1 VDDSHMPDDVTGT
14 LSDLERKLVDLERE
28 LQSVASGAPA
38 PRPAAAGGVAAPAA
52 PAVEPAVRIDDLR
65 GQISDLVRFRDQ
77 LEAAARELVAE
88 YDRLVERLQSGE
100 APAAPAP
107 AAPAPA
113 PVSQPVAQPIAP
125 SAPAADQAPP
135 AAGAQLA
142 PAGLDE
148 STMFEGAVVVDAGP
162 FNDITTLT
170 TFEQAIGRVPGAE
183 DVYVRSF
190 EGLRALIDVRLS
202 TPVALVQALRDSLPL
217 PMTPREV
224 HDGRLVVDLATD
236 VGT

>member
-1 VDDSHMPDDVTGT
+1 MDDSHMPDDVTGT

-38 PRPAAAGGVAAPAA
+38 PRPSVGGAATATPTAAPA
-52 PAVEPAVRIDDLR
+52 EPAVRIDDLR
-65 GQISDLVRFRDQ
+65 GQIADLVRFRDQ

-100 APAAPAP
+100 APAPAPAP
-107 AAPAPA
+107 AASPAPA
-113 PVSQPVAQPIAP
+113 PTPAPAPVAQPIASEQP
-125 SAPAADQAPP
+125 
-135 AAGAQLA
+135 AGAPIA
-142 PAGLDE
+142 PAGVDE

-202 TPVALVQALRDSLPL
+202 TPVALVQALRESLPL
-217 PMTPREV
+217 PMTPREA

>member
-28 LQSVASGAPA
+28 LQSVASGTPA
-38 PRPAAAGGVAAPAA
+38 PRPAAGGGVTAPSE

-88 YDRLVERLQSGE
+88 YDRLVGRLQTGE
-100 APAAPAP
+100 APAAVAAPAP
-107 AAPAPA
+107 AAAPA
-113 PVSQPVAQPIAP
+113 EPTPPVATPIGAASGDPAGAPIA
-125 SAPAADQAPP
+125 
-135 AAGAQLA
+135 AAGV
-142 PAGLDE
+142 DE
-148 STMFEGAVVVDAGP
+148 SMMFEGAVVVDAGP

-170 TFEQAIGRVPGAE
+170 TFEQAMGRVPGAE